1 MRQVTG
7 VYATGA
13 DDPKD
18 GRVGGGRRK
27 VQVGIAIRQ
36 DDVKGGRK
44 IILRV
49 GRFVEDGVETGAA
62 AATGGKYCYRSK

>member
-1 MRQVTG
+1 MREGVG

-18 GRVGGGRRK
+18 GGVGSRGGQ
-27 VQVGIAIRQ
+27 VQVGIAVRQ
-36 DDVKGGRK
+36 DDVEGGRK

-49 GRFVEDGVETGAA
+49 GRFVEDGVEAGAA
-62 AATGGKYCYRSK
+62 AATGGKYCYRSE

>member
-1 MRQVTG
+1 VREGVG

-18 GRVGGGRRK
+18 GRVGGGRRE

-36 DDVKGGRK
+36 DDVEGGRK
-44 IILRV
+44 IVLRV
-49 GRFVEDGVETGAA
+49 GRFVEDGAKTGAA
-62 AATGGKYCYRSK
+62 AATGGKYCYRSE